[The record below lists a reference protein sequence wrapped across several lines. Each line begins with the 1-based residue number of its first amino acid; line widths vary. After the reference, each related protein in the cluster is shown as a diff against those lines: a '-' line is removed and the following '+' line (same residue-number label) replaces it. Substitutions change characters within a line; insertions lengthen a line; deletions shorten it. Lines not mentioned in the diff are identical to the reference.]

1 MTKGKSTWKY
11 NKLLTARRNYFWPG
25 GPLLGETGINI
36 PGMSSIN
43 LLDRVNS
50 LKSIDSTQAIHNTVD
65 LRDLA
70 GNAIRNVPTLNFSY
84 DNLIK
89 KPSDPKILKVGPQF
103 SLVSPDTSAEDN
115 MRFLIRQPSLKEK
128 LPPNANLIQEPKD
141 PELLKVPLTPIK
153 NTENSFLG
161 LDWSNPFKGE
171 KSNEVKNAAV
181 SAVGTAIGNTA
192 QGLLSGGKTS
202 GVGNI
207 LSGLGGIAAAIP
219 GPWGAVTSA
228 GFKLFSGAANA
239 LLGSKINEANVA
251 KVKENI
257 NNLKGFQSNA
267 SDWDNLAQNW
277 ANAATGMNFSNKF
290 IGSDGL
296 FSNKV
301 SKLANSLRN
310 NIEQGK
316 DWVERSLV
324 NNAENIDL
332 NMMNN
337 LNANYSAYGGELA
350 TNGSLFTNGLLY
362 INNGGSHES
371 NPHEGVQLGVDPE
384 GTPNLVEE
392 GETVFNDFVFSKR
405 LMVPKAFKRKYKMGG
420 LKDISFAEMSKRMTK
435 ESEERPNDP
444 ISIRGLQ
451 AMMRDLAMT
460 QESIKEAQRP
470 NQYAYGGNIFATK
483 GKMRTNK
490 NTGDWSG
497 HYKFYGQDESDAMQ
511 FMNNGK
517 YTDEY
522 RNYVNG
528 ISEAEMAD
536 NYNTI
541 QQYYKNAP
549 ENQKK
554 TKRYQNI
561 SAYFDANPILKT
573 YDFSKK
579 TLPDNLYDFTK
590 TGALDGKIG
599 GRHYALMNESQR
611 KNMFGDNSKII
622 EKHMLRSRDGKPT
635 AMPEADIYYTGTK
648 DGYTWADRF
657 KDKYTIA
664 NNGTYEESK
673 DKEGNI
679 IKTYYYDPVKKSTKK
694 NNYYFGE
701 DGNWTEQ
708 TGDNPVLDIM
718 NKGNY
723 KQVQS
728 TPNNSGGNDY
738 FYSLEKEKKMPKP
751 LPTDWRYAPIL
762 GLAGAALS
770 DAFGL
775 TNKPDYSNAN
785 AILEASRGAGTY
797 QPVAYQPVGNKLP
810 EVIFDRDNYIN
821 KLNAQTGATL
831 RNIMNTAGGNR
842 GTALASI
849 IAADN
854 NALNNIGDLAIKGN
868 EYNWNNLIKKEDFN
882 RGTNSANST
891 GFLQAATANQQ
902 ALMNSRQLG
911 LKGAM
916 TAYEMMNNARLAA
929 DAAKSANLSKLFTS
943 IGNIGR
949 ENMAWNWRNF
959 GIATDS
965 FGHVGD
971 GEQTGLLTH
980 YNITAKG
987 GKLKKKKK
995 GLTI

>member
-11 NKLLTARRNYFWPG
+11 NKLLTARRNYFSNGDQMYTSPEDSKRFSI
-25 GPLLGETGINI
+25 PL
-36 PGMSSIN
+36 PSF
-43 LLDRVNS
+43 
-50 LKSIDSTQAIHNTVD
+50 ID
-65 LRDLA
+65 
-70 GNAIRNVPTLNFSY
+70 
-84 DNLIK
+84 
-89 KPSDPKILKVGPQF
+89 
-103 SLVSPDTSAEDN
+103 
-115 MRFLIRQPSLKEK
+115 K
-128 LPPNANLIQEPKD
+128 LPNANLIQEPRA

-171 KSNEVKNAAV
+171 KSNEFKNAAV
-181 SAVGTAIGNTA
+181 SAVGTAIGSTA

-202 GVGNI
+202 GAGNV
-207 LSGLGGIAAAIP
+207 LSGLSGIAAAIP
-219 GPWGAVTSA
+219 GPWGAVASA
-228 GFKLFSGAANA
+228 GLKLASGVTNA
-239 LLGSKINEANVA
+239 LFGSKINEANVA

-290 IGSDGL
+290 IGSDGV
-296 FSNKV
+296 FSNKA
-301 SKLANSLRN
+301 SNLANSLRN
-310 NIEQGK
+310 NIAQGE

-337 LNANYSAYGGELA
+337 LNANYGAYGGELA

-405 LMVPKAFKRKYKMGG
+405 LMVPKAFRKKYKMGG
-420 LKDISFAEMSKRMTK
+420 LKDISFAEMSKRMAK

-444 ISIRGLQ
+444 ISLRGLQ

-460 QESIKEAQRP
+460 QEALKEAQRP
-470 NQYAYGGNIFATK
+470 NQYAYGGNIFATR
-483 GKMRTNK
+483 GQMRTKK
-490 NTGDWSG
+490 NTGGWSG
-497 HYKFYGQDESDAMQ
+497 HYKFYGQDTNDAMQ

-522 RNYVNG
+522 INYVNG
-528 ISEAEMAD
+528 ISEAEMAN

-541 QQYYKNAP
+541 QQYYKNAKD
-549 ENQKK
+549 EQKN

-561 SAYFDANPILKT
+561 SAYFDANPTLKD
-573 YDFSKK
+573 YDFSTKK
-579 TLPDNLYDFTK
+579 LPDGLYNFTK

-622 EKHMLRSRDGKPT
+622 EKHMLRSPDGALTEMPT
-635 AMPEADIYYTGTK
+635 EAIYYSGIDDKT
-648 DGYTWADRF
+648 GYTWDDRF
-657 KDKYTIA
+657 KNKYKRA
-664 NNGTYEESK
+664 YNGEYKDTK
-673 DKEGNI
+673 DKEGNTI
-679 IKTYYYDPVKKSTKK
+679 RTYYYDPVKKSTKK
-694 NNYYFGE
+694 NNYYYNDNGKWIVAE
-701 DGNWTEQ
+701 
-708 TGDNPVLDIM
+708 GDNPVLDIM
-718 NKGNY
+718 NKGKY
-723 KQVQS
+723 RQERSVA
-728 TPNNSGGNDY
+728 NNSGGNDY

-980 YNITAKG
+980 YNTAAKG

>member
-11 NKLLTARRNYFWPG
+11 NKLLTARRNYFG
-25 GPLLGETGINI
+25 YGDQMYTSTE
-36 PGMSSIN
+36 
-43 LLDRVNS
+43 
-50 LKSIDSTQAIHNTVD
+50 DS
-65 LRDLA
+65 
-70 GNAIRNVPTLNFSY
+70 
-84 DNLIK
+84 K
-89 KPSDPKILKVGPQF
+89 K
-103 SLVSPDTSAEDN
+103 
-115 MRFLIRQPSLKEK
+115 FLIEPPSSRYI
-128 LPPNANLIQEPKD
+128 LPHADLIQEPKD
-141 PELLKVPLTPIK
+141 PKLLKVPIPLTSVK

-171 KSNEVKNAAV
+171 KSNELKNAAV
-181 SAVGTAIGNTA
+181 SAVGTAIGSTA

-202 GVGNI
+202 GVGNV
-207 LSGLGGIAAAIP
+207 LSGFSNIASAIP
-219 GPWGAVTSA
+219 GPWGTVASA

-290 IGSDGL
+290 IGSDGI
-296 FSNKV
+296 FSNKA
-301 SKLANSLRN
+301 SNLANSLRN
-310 NIEQGK
+310 NISLGE
-316 DWVERSLV
+316 DWVERSLA

-337 LNANYSAYGGELA
+337 LNANYGAYGGELA

-420 LKDISFAEMSKRMTK
+420 LKDISFAEMSKRMAK

-451 AMMRDLAMT
+451 AMMRDLAMA
-460 QESIKEAQRP
+460 QESMKEAQRP
-470 NQYAYGGNIFATK
+470 NQYAYGGNIFATR
-483 GKMRTNK
+483 GKIETKK
-490 NTGDWSG
+490 NTGNWSG
-497 HYKFYGQDESDAMQ
+497 HYKFYGQDTNDAMQ

-528 ISEAEMAD
+528 ISEANMAD

-541 QQYYKNAP
+541 QQYYKYAN
-549 ENQKK
+549 EEQKK

-561 SAYFDANPILKT
+561 SAYFDANPILKE
-573 YDFSKK
+573 YDFSTR
-579 TLPDNLYDFTK
+579 TLPKGLYNFTK
-590 TGALDGKIG
+590 TGALDGKVG

-611 KNMFGDNSKII
+611 NNMFGKTPSNVT
-622 EKHMLRSRDGKPT
+622 ERHMLRSRDSAPT
-635 AMPEADIYYTGTK
+635 AMPKADIYYDGTR

-657 KDKYTIA
+657 KDKYTRA
-664 NNGTYEESK
+664 NNGAYEESK
-673 DKEGNI
+673 DEKGNI

-694 NNYYFGE
+694 NNYYYKDNDKWIE
-701 DGNWTEQ
+701 AK
-708 TGDNPVLDIM
+708 GDNPVLDIM
-718 NKGNY
+718 NKGKY
-723 KQVQS
+723 RQERSVA
-728 TPNNSGGNDY
+728 NNSGGNDY

-810 EVIFDRDNYIN
+810 TVIFDRDNYIN

-868 EYNWNNLIKKEDFN
+868 KYNWNNLIKKEDFN
-882 RGTNSANST
+882 RDTNSANST
-891 GFLQAATANQQ
+891 GFLKAATANQQ

-916 TAYEMMNNARLAA
+916 TAYEMMNNARLVA

-971 GEQTGLLTH
+971 GEQTELLTH
-980 YNITAKG
+980 YNTAAKG

>member
-11 NKLLTARRNYFWPG
+11 NKLLTARRNYFGYGDQMYTSPEDSKRFEI
-25 GPLLGETGINI
+25 PL
-36 PGMSSIN
+36 
-43 LLDRVNS
+43 
-50 LKSIDSTQAIHNTVD
+50 
-65 LRDLA
+65 
-70 GNAIRNVPTLNFSY
+70 
-84 DNLIK
+84 
-89 KPSDPKILKVGPQF
+89 PSFIG
-103 SLVSPDTSAEDN
+103 
-115 MRFLIRQPSLKEK
+115 K
-128 LPPNANLIQEPKD
+128 LPNANLIQEPED
-141 PELLKVPLTPIK
+141 PKLLKVPLTPIK
-153 NTENSFLG
+153 NTENGFLG
-161 LDWSNPFKGE
+161 LDWGNPFKGE
-171 KSNEVKNAAV
+171 KSNEFKNAAV

-202 GVGNI
+202 GVGNV
-207 LSGLGGIAAAIP
+207 LSGLGNIASAIP
-219 GPWGAVTSA
+219 GPWGTVASA

-310 NIEQGK
+310 NIAQGK

-332 NMMNN
+332 NIMNN
-337 LNANYSAYGGELA
+337 LNANYGAYGGELA

-384 GTPNLVEE
+384 GTPNLV
-392 GETVFNDFVFSKR
+392 DFVFSKR
-405 LMVPKAFKRKYKMGG
+405 LMVPKAFRRKYKMGG
-420 LKDISFAEMSKRMTK
+420 LKDISFAEMSKRMAK

-444 ISIRGLQ
+444 ISMRGLE

-460 QESIKEAQRP
+460 QEALKGAQRP
-470 NQYAYGGNIFATK
+470 NQYAYGGNIFATR
-483 GKMRTNK
+483 GQMRTQK
-490 NTGDWSG
+490 DTGDWSG
-497 HYKFYGQDESDAMQ
+497 HYKFYGQDTNDAMQ

-522 RNYVNG
+522 INYVNG

-541 QQYYKNAP
+541 QQYYKNAT
-549 ENQKK
+549 EEQKK

-561 SAYFDANPILKT
+561 SAYFDANPTLKN
-573 YDFSKK
+573 YNFSTGK
-579 TLPDNLYDFTK
+579 LPAGLYDFTK

-611 KNMFGDNSKII
+611 KNMFGKTPSNVT
-622 EKHMLRSRDGKPT
+622 ERHMLRSRDGALT
-635 AMPEADIYYTGTK
+635 EMPKEAIYYSGIDDKT
-648 DGYTWADRF
+648 GYTWDDRF
-657 KDKYTIA
+657 KDKYKRA
-664 NNGTYEESK
+664 NNGEYKETT
-673 DKEGNI
+673 DKEGNTI
-679 IKTYYYDPVKKSTKK
+679 RTYYYDPVKKSTKK
-694 NNYYFGE
+694 NNYYYKVNDKWIAAE
-701 DGNWTEQ
+701 
-708 TGDNPVLDIM
+708 GDNPVLDIM
-718 NKGNY
+718 NKGKY
-723 KQVQS
+723 RQERSVA
-728 TPNNSGGNDY
+728 NNSGGNDY

-762 GLAGAALS
+762 GLAGAAIS

-785 AILEASRGAGTY
+785 AILEASRGAGIY
-797 QPVAYQPVGNKLP
+797 QPVKFNPIGNYLTYRP
-810 EVIFDRDNYIN
+810 FDRDYYIN
-821 KLNAQTGATL
+821 KMNAEAGAARRSLLNTS
-831 RNIMNTAGGNR
+831 GGNR
-842 GTALASI
+842 ATAMAGILAS
-849 IAADN
+849 DN
-854 NALNNIGDLAIKGN
+854 NYLNQIGSLARQAE
-868 EYNWNNLIKKEDFN
+868 EYNLAQRQHVEDFN
-882 RGTNSANST
+882 RTTNTTNSQ
-891 GFLQAATANQQ
+891 GFLQADIANQQ

-980 YNITAKG
+980 YNTAAKG

>member
-11 NKLLTARRNYFWPG
+11 NKLLTARRNYFSNG
-25 GPLLGETGINI
+25 DQMYT
-36 PGMSSIN
+36 
-43 LLDRVNS
+43 
-50 LKSIDSTQAIHNTVD
+50 
-65 LRDLA
+65 
-70 GNAIRNVPTLNFSY
+70 
-84 DNLIK
+84 
-89 KPSDPKILKVGPQF
+89 
-103 SLVSPDTSAEDN
+103 SPEDH
-115 MRFLIRQPSLKEK
+115 RKFLIPPPFL
-128 LPPNANLIQEPKD
+128 PNANLIQEPKA

-171 KSNEVKNAAV
+171 KGNEFKNAAV
-181 SAVGTAIGNTA
+181 SAVGTAVGNTA

-202 GVGNI
+202 GAGNV
-207 LSGLGGIAAAIP
+207 LSGLSNIASAIP
-219 GPWGAVTSA
+219 GPWGTVASA

-296 FSNKV
+296 FSNKA
-301 SKLANSLRN
+301 SNLANSLRN
-310 NIEQGK
+310 NISLGE
-316 DWVERSLV
+316 DWVERSLA
-324 NNAENIDL
+324 NNAENIDT
-332 NMMNN
+332 NTMNN
-337 LNANYSAYGGELA
+337 LNANYGAYGGELA

-405 LMVPKAFKRKYKMGG
+405 LMVPKAFRKKYKMGG
-420 LKDISFAEMSKRMTK
+420 LKDISFAEMSKRMAK

-444 ISIRGLQ
+444 ISLRGLQ

-460 QESIKEAQRP
+460 QEALKEAQRP

-483 GKMRTNK
+483 GKMNRGNQTL
-490 NTGDWSG
+490 
-497 HYKFYGQDESDAMQ
+497 
-511 FMNNGK
+511 
-517 YTDEY
+517 
-522 RNYVNG
+522 
-528 ISEAEMAD
+528 
-536 NYNTI
+536 NYNNSTTGLYFGLDKDKFNPYNDDGTI
-541 QQYYKNAP
+541 NWGIMYNTDSPY
-549 ENQKK
+549 
-554 TKRYQNI
+554 TKRRQYVLDNWDTPGVQAWLDKYVEGINKYNENRKGYQQMTKDDI
-561 SAYFDANPILKT
+561 TKDL
-573 YDFSKK
+573 FSKRTWDK
-579 TLPDNLYDFTK
+579 SW
-590 TGALDGKIG
+590 G
-599 GRHYALMNESQR
+599 GMHAGIDYA
-611 KNMFGDNSKII
+611 GDPEKKII
-622 EKHMLRSRDGKPT
+622 EKHMLRNPDGAPT
-635 AMPEADIYYTGTK
+635 EMPKDAIYYSGIDDKT
-648 DGYTWADRF
+648 GYTWDDRF
-657 KDKYTIA
+657 KNEYKRAY
-664 NNGTYEESK
+664 NGEYKETT
-673 DKEGNI
+673 DKEGNKI
-679 IKTYYYDPVKKSTKK
+679 RTYYYDPVKKSTKK

-701 DGNWTEQ
+701 DDNWTEQ
-708 TGDNPVLDIM
+708 TGDNPILDIM

-723 KQVQS
+723 RQVKS
-728 TPNNSGGNDY
+728 APNNSGGNDY

-762 GLAGAALS
+762 GLAGAAIS

-971 GEQTGLLTH
+971 GEQTELLTH
-980 YNITAKG
+980 YNTAAKG

>member
-11 NKLLTARRNYFWPG
+11 NKLLTARRNYFSNGDQMYTSPEDSKRFSI
-25 GPLLGETGINI
+25 PL
-36 PGMSSIN
+36 PSF
-43 LLDRVNS
+43 
-50 LKSIDSTQAIHNTVD
+50 ID
-65 LRDLA
+65 
-70 GNAIRNVPTLNFSY
+70 
-84 DNLIK
+84 
-89 KPSDPKILKVGPQF
+89 
-103 SLVSPDTSAEDN
+103 
-115 MRFLIRQPSLKEK
+115 K
-128 LPPNANLIQEPKD
+128 LPNANLIQEPRA

-153 NTENSFLG
+153 NTENSFLE

-171 KSNEVKNAAV
+171 KSNEFKNAAV
-181 SAVGTAIGNTA
+181 SAVGTAIGSTA

-202 GVGNI
+202 GAGNV
-207 LSGLGGIAAAIP
+207 LSGLSGIAAAIP
-219 GPWGAVTSA
+219 GPWGAVASA
-228 GFKLFSGAANA
+228 GLKLASGVTNA
-239 LLGSKINEANVA
+239 LFGSKINEANVA

-290 IGSDGL
+290 IGSDGV
-296 FSNKV
+296 FSNKA
-301 SKLANSLRN
+301 SNLANSLRN
-310 NIEQGK
+310 NIAQGE

-337 LNANYSAYGGELA
+337 LNANYGAYGGELA

-405 LMVPKAFKRKYKMGG
+405 LMVPKAFRKKYKMGG
-420 LKDISFAEMSKRMTK
+420 LKDISFAEMSKRMAK

-444 ISIRGLQ
+444 ISLRGLQ

-460 QESIKEAQRP
+460 QEALKEAQRP
-470 NQYAYGGNIFATK
+470 NQYAYGGNIFATR
-483 GKMRTNK
+483 GQMRTKK
-490 NTGDWSG
+490 NTGGWSG
-497 HYKFYGQDESDAMQ
+497 HYKFYGQDTNDAMQ

-522 RNYVNG
+522 INYVNG

-541 QQYYKNAP
+541 QQYYKNAKD
-549 ENQKK
+549 EQKN

-561 SAYFDANPILKT
+561 SAYFDANPTLKD
-573 YDFSKK
+573 YDFSTKK
-579 TLPDNLYDFTK
+579 LPDGLYNFTK

-622 EKHMLRSRDGKPT
+622 EKHLIRDRNGKSTEMPT
-635 AMPEADIYYTGTK
+635 ADIYYPDTK
-648 DGYTWADRF
+648 DGFTWDEKY
-657 KDKYTIA
+657 KDKYKRA
-664 NNGTYEESK
+664 NNGAYEETK
-673 DKEGNI
+673 DDKGNI
-679 IKTYYYDPVKKSTKK
+679 TRTYYYDKVNKTSKK
-694 NNYYFGE
+694 NNYYYNDNGKWIVAE
-701 DGNWTEQ
+701 
-708 TGDNPVLDIM
+708 GDNPVLDIM
-718 NKGNY
+718 NKGKY
-723 KQVQS
+723 RQERSVA
-728 TPNNSGGNDY
+728 NNSGGNDY

-762 GLAGAALS
+762 GLAGAALT

-980 YNITAKG
+980 YNTAAKG

>member
-25 GPLLGETGINI
+25 GPLLGDTGISI
-36 PGMSSIN
+36 PGMYSIN

-50 LKSIDSTQAIHNTVD
+50 LKNIDSTQAIHNIVD
-65 LRDLA
+65 LRGPA
-70 GNAIRNVPTLNFSY
+70 GNAIRNIPN
-84 DNLIK
+84 NLIK
-89 KPSDPKILKVGPQF
+89 KPS
-103 SLVSPDTSAEDN
+103 
-115 MRFLIRQPSLKEK
+115 
-128 LPPNANLIQEPKD
+128 D

-161 LDWSNPFKGE
+161 LDWGNPFKGE
-171 KSNEVKNAAV
+171 KSNELKNAAV
-181 SAVGTAIGNTA
+181 SAVGTAIGSTA

-202 GVGNI
+202 GAGNV
-207 LSGLGGIAAAIP
+207 LSGFSNIASAIP
-219 GPWGAVTSA
+219 GPWGAVASA
-228 GFKLFSGAANA
+228 GLKLASGAANA
-239 LLGSKINEANVA
+239 LFGSKINEANVA

-290 IGSDGL
+290 IGSDGV

-301 SKLANSLRN
+301 SNLANSLRN
-310 NIEQGK
+310 NIAQGE

-337 LNANYSAYGGELA
+337 LDANYSAYGGELA

-420 LKDISFAEMSKRMTK
+420 LKDISFAEMSKRMAK

-460 QESIKEAQRP
+460 QEALKEAQRP

-483 GKMRTNK
+483 GKMNRGNQTL
-490 NTGDWSG
+490 
-497 HYKFYGQDESDAMQ
+497 
-511 FMNNGK
+511 
-517 YTDEY
+517 
-522 RNYVNG
+522 
-528 ISEAEMAD
+528 
-536 NYNTI
+536 NYNNSTAGLYFGLDKDKFNPYNDDGTI
-541 QQYYKNAP
+541 NWDIMYNTDSPY
-549 ENQKK
+549 
-554 TKRYQNI
+554 TKRRQYVLDHWDTPGVQAWLDKYVEGINKYNENRKGYQKMTKDDI
-561 SAYFDANPILKT
+561 TKDL
-573 YDFSKK
+573 FSKRTWDK
-579 TLPDNLYDFTK
+579 SW
-590 TGALDGKIG
+590 G
-599 GRHYALMNESQR
+599 GMHAGIDYA
-611 KNMFGDNSKII
+611 GDPEKKII
-622 EKHMLRSRDGKPT
+622 EKHMLRSLDGAPT
-635 AMPEADIYYTGTK
+635 EMPNDAIYYSGIDDKT
-648 DGYTWADRF
+648 GYTWDDRF
-657 KDKYTIA
+657 KDKYKRA
-664 NNGTYEESK
+664 YNGEYKETTDK
-673 DKEGNI
+673 DGNI
-679 IKTYYYDPVKKSTKK
+679 TRTYYYDPVKKSTKK
-694 NNYYFGE
+694 NNYYYKYNDAWIE
-701 DGNWTEQ
+701 AK
-708 TGDNPVLDIM
+708 GDNPVLDIM
-718 NKGNY
+718 NKGKY
-723 KQVQS
+723 RQERSVA
-728 TPNNSGGNDY
+728 NNSGGNDY
-738 FYSLEKEKKMPKP
+738 FYSLEKERKMPKP

-762 GLAGAALS
+762 GLAGAAIS

-891 GFLQAATANQQ
+891 GFLKAATANQQ

-916 TAYEMMNNARLAA
+916 TAYEMMNNAGLAA
-929 DAAKSANLSKLFTS
+929 DAAKSGNLSKLLTS

-971 GEQTGLLTH
+971 GEQTELLTH
-980 YNITAKG
+980 YNTAAKG

>member
-11 NKLLTARRNYFWPG
+11 NKLLTARRNYFSNGDQMYTSPEDSKRFSI
-25 GPLLGETGINI
+25 PL
-36 PGMSSIN
+36 PSF
-43 LLDRVNS
+43 
-50 LKSIDSTQAIHNTVD
+50 ID
-65 LRDLA
+65 
-70 GNAIRNVPTLNFSY
+70 
-84 DNLIK
+84 
-89 KPSDPKILKVGPQF
+89 
-103 SLVSPDTSAEDN
+103 
-115 MRFLIRQPSLKEK
+115 K
-128 LPPNANLIQEPKD
+128 LPNANLIQEPRA

-171 KSNEVKNAAV
+171 KSNEFKNAAV
-181 SAVGTAIGNTA
+181 SAVGTAIDSTA

-202 GVGNI
+202 GAGNV
-207 LSGLGGIAAAIP
+207 LSGLSGIAAAIP
-219 GPWGAVTSA
+219 GPWGAVASA
-228 GFKLFSGAANA
+228 GLKLASGVTNA
-239 LLGSKINEANVA
+239 LFGSKINEANVA

-310 NIEQGK
+310 NIAQGK

-337 LNANYSAYGGELA
+337 LNANYGAYGGELA

-405 LMVPKAFKRKYKMGG
+405 LMVPKAFRRKYKMGG
-420 LKDISFAEMSKRMTK
+420 LKDISFAEMSKRMAK

-460 QESIKEAQRP
+460 QEALKEAQRP

-483 GKMRTNK
+483 GKMNRGNQTL
-490 NTGDWSG
+490 
-497 HYKFYGQDESDAMQ
+497 
-511 FMNNGK
+511 
-517 YTDEY
+517 
-522 RNYVNG
+522 
-528 ISEAEMAD
+528 
-536 NYNTI
+536 NYNNSTAGLYFGLDKDKFNPYNDDGTI
-541 QQYYKNAP
+541 NWDIMYNTDSPY
-549 ENQKK
+549 
-554 TKRYQNI
+554 TKRRQYVLDHWDTPGVQAWLDKYVEGINKYNENRKGYQKMTKDDI
-561 SAYFDANPILKT
+561 TKDL
-573 YDFSKK
+573 FSKRTWDK
-579 TLPDNLYDFTK
+579 SW
-590 TGALDGKIG
+590 G
-599 GRHYALMNESQR
+599 GMHAGIDYA
-611 KNMFGDNSKII
+611 GDPEKKII
-622 EKHMLRSRDGKPT
+622 EKHMLRSPNGKPT
-635 AMPEADIYYTGTK
+635 AMPEADIYYTGTR
-648 DGYTWADRF
+648 DGYEWAERF
-657 KDKYTIA
+657 KDKYTRVK
-664 NNGTYEESK
+664 NGAYEESE
-673 DKEGNI
+673 DKEGNTI
-679 IKTYYYDPVKKSTKK
+679 RTYYYDPVKKSTKK
-694 NNYYFGE
+694 NNYYYNDNGKWIVAE
-701 DGNWTEQ
+701 
-708 TGDNPVLDIM
+708 GDNPVLDIM
-718 NKGNY
+718 NKGKY
-723 KQVQS
+723 RQERSVA
-728 TPNNSGGNDY
+728 NNSGGNDY

-762 GLAGAALS
+762 GLAGAALT

-911 LKGAM
+911 FKGAM

-971 GEQTGLLTH
+971 GEQTNLLTH

>member
-1 MTKGKSTWKY
+1 MYTSPEDH
-11 NKLLTARRNYFWPG
+11 RN
-25 GPLLGETGINI
+25 
-36 PGMSSIN
+36 
-43 LLDRVNS
+43 
-50 LKSIDSTQAIHNTVD
+50 
-65 LRDLA
+65 
-70 GNAIRNVPTLNFSY
+70 
-84 DNLIK
+84 
-89 KPSDPKILKVGPQF
+89 
-103 SLVSPDTSAEDN
+103 
-115 MRFLIRQPSLKEK
+115 FLIPPPF
-128 LPPNANLIQEPKD
+128 LPHANLIQEPKD
-141 PELLKVPLTPIK
+141 PKLLKVPLTPIK
-153 NTENSFLG
+153 NTENGFLG

-171 KSNEVKNAAV
+171 KSNEFKNAAV

-202 GVGNI
+202 GVGNV
-207 LSGLGGIAAAIP
+207 LSGLSNVASAIP
-219 GPWGAVTSA
+219 GPWGTVASA

-277 ANAATGMNFSNKF
+277 ANAATGMSFSNKF

-296 FSNKV
+296 FSNKA
-301 SKLANSLRN
+301 SNLANSLRN
-310 NIEQGK
+310 NIAQGE

-337 LNANYSAYGGELA
+337 LNANYGAYGGELA

-405 LMVPKAFKRKYKMGG
+405 LMVPKAFRRKYKMGG
-420 LKDISFAEMSKRMTK
+420 LKDISFAEMSKRMAK

-444 ISIRGLQ
+444 ISMRGLE

-460 QESIKEAQRP
+460 QEALKEAQRP
-470 NQYAYGGNIFATK
+470 NQYAYGGNIFATR
-483 GKMRTNK
+483 GKMRTKK
-490 NTGDWSG
+490 NTGGWSG
-497 HYKFYGQDESDAMQ
+497 HYKFYGQDTNDAMQ
-511 FMNNGK
+511 FMNNGE
-517 YTDEY
+517 YTDNY
-522 RNYVNG
+522 RNYVDG

-541 QQYYKNAP
+541 QQYYKNAT
-549 ENQKK
+549 EEQKK

-573 YDFSKK
+573 YNFSAK

-622 EKHMLRSRDGKPT
+622 EKHLIRDINGKHT
-635 AMPEADIYYTGTK
+635 EMPEADRYYPNTK
-648 DGYTWADRF
+648 NGFTWDERYRDRYTR
-657 KDKYTIA
+657 A
-664 NNGTYEESK
+664 NNGAYEETK

-679 IKTYYYDPVKKSTKK
+679 TRTYYYDKVNKTSKK

-701 DGNWTEQ
+701 DGNWTESK
-708 TGDNPVLDIM
+708 GDNPVLDIM

-723 KQVQS
+723 RQVKS
-728 TPNNSGGNDY
+728 APNNSGGNDY

-797 QPVAYQPVGNKLP
+797 RPIAYQPVGNELP
-810 EVIFDRDNYIN
+810 TVIFDRDNYIN

-854 NALNNIGDLAIKGN
+854 NALNSIGDLAIKGN
-868 EYNWNNLIKKEDFN
+868 EYNLNNLIKKEEFN

-891 GFLQAATANQQ
+891 GYMQAALANQK
-902 ALMNSRQLG
+902 ALMDAKQIG
-911 LKGAM
+911 LKGTMA
-916 TAYEMMNNARLAA
+916 AYDMMNKAKLAA
-929 DAAKSANLSKLFTS
+929 DAAKSANLSNLFTS

-949 ENMAWNWRNF
+949 ENMAWKWRNF

-965 FGHVGD
+965 FGHM
-971 GEQTGLLTH
+971 GENTPTDVLTH
-980 YNITAKG
+980 YGAKG